1 MESNEGG
8 AKLRGKSID
17 AIEAKRK
24 TQMFG
29 FRYPEVKSD
38 LVDVVERNIQISNC
52 CDPDD
57 LRSTWPGAVHS
68 KNQYRLRRPQAV
80 YLHTT
85 KYFVCSIHEALWL
98 TH

>member
-1 MESNEGG
+1 MRS
-8 AKLRGKSID
+8 KRRGRRRCSD
-17 AIEAKRK
+17 SG
-24 TQMFG
+24 TQK
-29 FRYPEVKSD
+29 VKSD

-85 KYFVCSIHEALWL
+85 KYFVRSIHEALWL